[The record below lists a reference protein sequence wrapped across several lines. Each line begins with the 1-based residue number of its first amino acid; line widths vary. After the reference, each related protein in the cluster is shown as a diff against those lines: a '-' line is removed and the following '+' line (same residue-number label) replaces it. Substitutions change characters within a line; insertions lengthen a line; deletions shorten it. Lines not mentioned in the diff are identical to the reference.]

1 MRSAIDV
8 LVAYD
13 WLDAKESDDPVEVR
27 AAIVDMVN
35 AMLEMTPKTPEPP
48 RFRRAL
54 KSVQSALSLGL
65 F

>member
-1 MRSAIDV
+1 
-8 LVAYD
+8 
-13 WLDAKESDDPVEVR
+13 VEVR

-35 AMLEMTPKTPEPP
+35 AMLEETPKTPEPP
-48 RFRRAL
+48 PFRRRVF